1 MKLTISKLRKEA
13 IAFCKQE
20 SSTTHDNLVGV
31 TDGKAVGTYI
41 EHKFEEYLKN
51 KYEVTIGSSA
61 KGIDLPDKEIN
72 TDIKVT
78 SVKKPQSSSPFR
90 NIEQKV
96 YGLGYNLLI
105 FVYDKTDINN
115 KCYIDF
121 KHCMFLEA
129 ERSGDYNLTKT
140 LRLLLKN
147 NASKEDIVEIL
158 NERNVP
164 GDNQVLENL
173 AEKILSNPPK
183 QGYLTISNA
192 FQWRLKYNNIISLDS
207 EIEGVYDYE
216 EFSQK
221 ELGDYQ
227 TPLYF
232 TDIICEYLKKDL
244 KIDPE
249 VIIEPTCGIGN
260 FLKSTSKTFPNK
272 QLYGID
278 IDGEK
283 LDKVDKTIPNLKLI
297 NDDIF
302 TFKFDNINQE
312 KSFLLIGNPPWITNS
327 ELSKTNSKNIPTK
340 SNFKNLRKIDAM
352 MGNSNFDISEYI
364 ILKIIDEFKST
375 TSTLAFL
382 CKTTVS
388 RNVFIELIKNEV
400 EYSFVKQL
408 NFDSYNIFKIDAD
421 ACLFV
426 IQFGRKALKDKVCEV
441 ADISKPSEILNRF
454 GFIDDKFYS
463 NISNIPQ
470 IDGKCQMEWR
480 QGVKHDCANVMEL
493 IYENNQFT
501 NKKNDVVSIE
511 NNLIY
516 PLLKSSQ
523 LKKPI
528 VNETSKYIIITQEKI
543 KQDTS
548 HIANDAPKAWKYLND
563 NKEYFDKRKSSIY
576 DNAPDFSIFG
586 IGDYSFKKY
595 KVAISGFYKTPL
607 FSLVYGD
614 KTMMLDDTCYFL
626 SFDDY
631 DNAYITMLILNSKLV
646 KKFLKNIAFLD
657 SKRPYS
663 KKVLKRIDIDKCL
676 DLLSFDDLKECER
689 DLELEDYIT
698 PEKIAEYEKNIDPNE
713 NNLPQTSS

>member
-13 IAFCKQE
+13 IDFSKQE

-408 NFDSYNIFKIDAD
+408 NFDSYKIFKIDAD